1 MDKQL
6 LKERYPFLIQYMEKN
21 GMSKSHI
28 EKIKICGR
36 LIMKVIDNSLIKT
49 YEELFEAI
57 NNCGYSTTRS
67 SVRKRKNSLGIIKQ
81 YVETG
86 TYPSVSSKT
95 GFMRYNSKDK
105 LNKEFRQ
112 VIDYYDSIAHS
123 SGLSNGTIY
132 CRIHNAA
139 RFLLFMQEKGK
150 GTLFTIDEKSV
161 LSFFYN
167 GTEII
172 RSASC
177 MKKISY
183 VLRACSFRFPDCQ
196 RILTF
201 LPCLKKR
208 RKNIDYI
215 SGDEDIRLRSV
226 LDEKDTRISLRDKA
240 IVVLAFYTGLRGC
253 DIASL
258 VYENIDW
265 ENEII
270 KITQNKTKEPLKLP
284 LRPIVGNAIFEYITK
299 ERPQCDCPYIFL
311 TLSRPYQKLHTSSLW
326 SIAKKTML
334 AAGVRVNGE
343 RKGLHLLRHH
353 FASSLLEKGVEIPVI
368 SAALGHT
375 AVESTNIYLSTD
387 MKHLKLCALSIM
399 QYPIGKEV
407 FE

>member
-36 LIMKVIDNSLIKT
+36 LIMKVIDDPLIKT

-67 SVRKRKNSLGIIKQ
+67 SVMKRKNSLGIIKQ

-112 VIDYYDSIAHS
+112 VIDYYDSIVHS
-123 SGLSNGTIY
+123 SGLSDRTIY

-139 RFLLFMQEKGK
+139 RFLLFMQETGK
-150 GTLFTIDEKSV
+150 NTLFTIDEKSV

-177 MKKISY
+177 MKK
-183 VLRACSFRFPDCQ
+183 FRMF
-196 RILTF
+196 
-201 LPCLKKR
+201 
-208 RKNIDYI
+208 
-215 SGDEDIRLRSV
+215 
-226 LDEKDTRISLRDKA
+226 
-240 IVVLAFYTGLRGC
+240 
-253 DIASL
+253 
-258 VYENIDW
+258 
-265 ENEII
+265 
-270 KITQNKTKEPLKLP
+270 
-284 LRPIVGNAIFEYITK
+284 
-299 ERPQCDCPYIFL
+299 
-311 TLSRPYQKLHTSSLW
+311 
-326 SIAKKTML
+326 
-334 AAGVRVNGE
+334 
-343 RKGLHLLRHH
+343 
-353 FASSLLEKGVEIPVI
+353 
-368 SAALGHT
+368 
-375 AVESTNIYLSTD
+375 
-387 MKHLKLCALSIM
+387 
-399 QYPIGKEV
+399 
-407 FE
+407 